1 MYRPSPIDKSTM
13 KCMNQTTQKIMEI
26 STEVSLESKSKLTG
40 IDKISENNVEWK
52 VFKKNC
58 MI

>member
-26 STEVSLESKSKLTG
+26 PTEVSLESK
-40 IDKISENNVEWK
+40 
-52 VFKKNC
+52 FKAYRY
-58 MI
+58 